1 MNILIL
7 MYIDKKYLLL
17 NIHEKLFVV
26 KIVLFLG
33 FNLKIS
39 GNKNMPTSNTITEFN
54 NIWRHEFDDYKGTL
68 LKWRYNTIS
77 INRALYI
84 TIYSL

>member
-54 NIWRHEFDDYKGTL
+54 NI
-68 LKWRYNTIS
+68 
-77 INRALYI
+77 
-84 TIYSL
+84 